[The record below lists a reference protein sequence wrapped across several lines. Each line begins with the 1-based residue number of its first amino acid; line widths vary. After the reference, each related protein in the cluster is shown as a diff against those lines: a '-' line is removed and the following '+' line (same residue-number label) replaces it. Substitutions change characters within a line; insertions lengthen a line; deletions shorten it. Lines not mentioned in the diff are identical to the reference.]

1 MWSFSHQANCIFFF
15 FVSWLMIRR
24 SIGRSISANENWGNF
39 CFERKFGSHCLT
51 VVARTWLEVYFEYGA
66 RCSYLAAAHSTY
78 IPKVNTSSHARNVSA
93 LLLSLYT
100 GFRDPKLRS
109 WERFARN
116 VSQRI
121 VSLLQRTLTYFVWK
135 YIRQLWWIY
144 FQTGVK
150 LSFRNQR
157 TLPSTAVGLVPVPV
171 GSWLVFPSTVILWTP
186 SYSITLNKLTG
197 SSFLRTAKCTSPC
210 RLRVQVALSHTSA
223 AAQAHFQMS
232 SWQFLVAMPSHWR
245 SAGLFSFPQSATR

>member
-1 MWSFSHQANCIFFF
+1 MWSFSFSGELYFFF

-66 RCSYLAAAHSTY
+66 RCSYLADAHSTY

-144 FQTGVK
+144 FQTGVN
-150 LSFRNQR
+150 FRFEINAR
-157 TLPSTAVGLVPVPV
+157 SLPRLLVWYLYLLGLD
-171 GSWLVFPSTVILWTP
+171 LFFP
-186 SYSITLNKLTG
+186 
-197 SSFLRTAKCTSPC
+197 
-210 RLRVQVALSHTSA
+210 
-223 AAQAHFQMS
+223 
-232 SWQFLVAMPSHWR
+232 
-245 SAGLFSFPQSATR
+245 PQ